1 MQIRIQ
7 TKGVLT
13 VIGDR
18 DNFCIP
24 LFIPCGFKL
33 ITVLPTALGLLILRN
48 LVQCKLLISAG
59 KNSEINYI
67 IIHSKYFPNSDWLK
81 AHV

>member
-1 MQIRIQ
+1 MAMQIRIQ

-13 VIGDR
+13 IIDR

-24 LFIPCGFKL
+24 LFIPCSFKL
-33 ITVLPTALGLLILRN
+33 ITVLPTALALLILRN

-59 KNSEINYI
+59 KISEITYI
-67 IIHSKYFPNSDWLK
+67 N
-81 AHV
+81 